1 MMDREIEGIVAR
13 ILVIPIVGACAAGM
27 VIPALIG
34 LNSIRASSKSIEFA
48 LQMIGA
54 LHWNITTSISLVFL
68 RKFGISLN
76 ENDKIAALVMPLLT
90 QIAVAS
96 SNMNPSL

>member
-1 MMDREIEGIVAR
+1 MDRQIEGIVGR

-27 VIPALIG
+27 VIPALIAI
-34 LNSIRASSKSIEFA
+34 NSIKASGRSIEFA
-48 LQMIGA
+48 LEMIGA
-54 LHWNITTSISLVFL
+54 LHWNITTSISLVCL

-76 ENDKIAALVMPLLT
+76 ENDKIVALLIPIFT